1 MDKEAKALAELVT
14 ALQGISKE
22 LGLMR
27 ASLEAMAK
35 TQQRATSRRP
45 NWPPLDPPHVRSRR

>member
-14 ALQGISKE
+14 ALQGIRKE
-22 LGLMR
+22 LSLTR

-35 TQQRATSRRP
+35 TQQRATPRRP
-45 NWPPLDPPHVRSRR
+45 NWPPDPPHVRSRR